1 MVRESQPA
9 MKVWSAAQ
17 LEQFLNL
24 TSDSRYHPAWTM
36 LATTGMRRGEALGLA
51 WADVDLE
58 SRKAS
63 IRRVRIVVID
73 AAQTGPTK
81 TGKSRSIELDA
92 RTIATL
98 RAWKARQLR
107 ERLLMG
113 VGYNDEG
120 YVFTHPDG
128 QPYHPKRFSREF
140 DRAIARYGLDR
151 VRLHDLRHTWAT
163 LALEAGVHP
172 KIVSE
177 HLDHSSTTITLD
189 TYSHVTQAMASDAA
203 ERTVNET
210 ARRFVFAVVTDALN
224 RHRLLREHPI
234 EEVLADPDN
243 AGEWAD
249 EAVVNREL
257 MRAIL
262 ENEDDARAT
271 IVQLADFVAVL
282 LENIAEPSGAD
293 PLVHL
298 QRMAIALEGRPQDP
312 PVT

>member
-1 MVRESQPA
+1 
-9 MKVWSAAQ
+9 
-17 LEQFLNL
+17 
-24 TSDSRYHPAWTM
+24 
-36 LATTGMRRGEALGLA
+36 
-51 WADVDLE
+51 
-58 SRKAS
+58 
-63 IRRVRIVVID
+63 
-73 AAQTGPTK
+73 
-81 TGKSRSIELDA
+81 
-92 RTIATL
+92 
-98 RAWKARQLR
+98 
-107 ERLLMG
+107 
-113 VGYNDEG
+113 
-120 YVFTHPDG
+120 
-128 QPYHPKRFSREF
+128 
-140 DRAIARYGLDR
+140 
-151 VRLHDLRHTWAT
+151 
-163 LALEAGVHP
+163 
-172 KIVSE
+172 
-177 HLDHSSTTITLD
+177 
-189 TYSHVTQAMASDAA
+189 
-203 ERTVNET
+203 VNET